1 MLSFASP
8 LLVTLVLLLV
18 QKPVQVSAA
27 TPIAFINPPPFRQED
42 NSKNVVYKIGSTMR
56 LQWTEDTE
64 VRSSLVLYQIPG
76 DGAFEYVAPNHVQ
89 ITDYDWIVNTAKNL
103 SSSNVFQLAI
113 FFNGSTT
120 PNAMSS
126 YFNITAASSSSSPN
140 LSAGSLPVTTS
151 ASVLDS
157 TAAVTTAGT
166 GAGTA
171 QATASVSTPTPP
183 ASTDAAGIGLES
195 KEDGKKGLSTSA
207 AIGIGIGVS
216 AAVFLLIAGAFAY
229 WILKVRP
236 RRNFNNGPLAELPQP
251 QTPHNHMAMSF
262 GGSTTMVMTPDNA
275 YAAGNGN
282 GNNNTWNGNAANTAG
297 SMYQT
302 KDIFGG
308 ELQGNGPG
316 RGGGTSV
323 YEIGS
328 STGSAFAWDRA
339 RRSRG

>member
-1 MLSFASP
+1 ML
-8 LLVTLVLLLV
+8 TLTF
-18 QKPVQVSAA
+18 PYTA
-27 TPIAFINPPPFRQED
+27 
-42 NSKNVVYKIGSTMR
+42 
-56 LQWTEDTE
+56 
-64 VRSSLVLYQIPG
+64 
-76 DGAFEYVAPNHVQ
+76 NHVQ

-126 YFNITAASSSSSPN
+126 YFNITAASSPSSPN

-282 GNNNTWNGNAANTAG
+282 GNNTWNGNAANTAG